1 MIHSLPERDKPLV
14 LIIDDDLSMR
24 LAMQAAMVK
33 SGFEVVMAE
42 NGREGIDLCI
52 RREPNLVLLD
62 VVMPEMDGFETCQAI
77 RQLPSGEFTQILMV
91 TGLDDVESTEKAFEL
106 GADGFITKPINWVM
120 LGHRGRYMLRAG
132 KAFQELSKSR
142 FRLEKTQQMAQLGNW
157 EINLKTGEFSCSD
170 EACRLIGLDG
180 NPREI
185 SFEQF
190 FATVPAVE
198 RDEIKNRIERAI
210 LEHRSFRVPYQ
221 ISHPDGSQHYVLNQG
236 EVLFDDQKVAVIML
250 GAVQDITMQKLAEEE
265 IKRLAFYDGLTGLSN
280 RLFFMNQL
288 EQEIVSARRRS
299 TIFALLYLD
308 LDQFKRVN
316 DTFGHFVGDLL
327 LKKIAVALQHCI
339 RATDIAS
346 RFEGNDLEKLIA
358 RLGGDE
364 FTIIL
369 TGVSKVEHVA
379 KVARRIVKELPKP
392 YTIEGHEIAITTS
405 VGISM
410 YPADGKESDIL
421 LKHADTAMYQAKKS
435 GRNNYQFFR
444 KELNAEVVERFS
456 LERDISRALERN
468 EFILYYQP
476 KVDLRSMKIVGA
488 EALIRW
494 NHPER
499 GMVSPAKFIPIAEES
514 GQIVSINRW
523 VVKTAI
529 EQWQGW
535 VAAGHVP
542 GIVAVNMSGYQFAQ
556 QKVMN
561 TVAEALELSGL
572 DPEFLEIE
580 ITENV
585 LMQNIGEAAAV
596 LQQLKNMRVRIGLDD
611 FGTGYS
617 SLSYISSFKVDT
629 IKIDRSFVMGCIDKP
644 DNLVIIKTIIA
655 MGQSLGIKV
664 VAEGVETAQQ
674 LELIRQYGADMAQG
688 YFFSR
693 PVPPE
698 DFIGLLGKKLR

>member
-1 MIHSLPERDKPLV
+1 MIHSIPERDKPLV

-24 LAMQAAMVK
+24 LAMQASMVK
-33 SGFEVVMAE
+33 AGFEVVMAE
-42 NGREGIDLCI
+42 NGKEGIELCR

-62 VVMPEMDGFETCQAI
+62 VVMPGMDGFATCLSI
-77 RQLPSGEFTQILMV
+77 RNLPCGEFTQILMV
-91 TGLDDVESTEKAFEL
+91 TGLDDVESTERAFKA
-106 GADGFITKPINWVM
+106 GADGFISKPINWVM

-157 EINLKTGEFSCSD
+157 ELNLQTGEFSCSKQ
-170 EACRLIGLDG
+170 ARRLLGIDDNASDL
-180 NPREI
+180 
-185 SFEQF
+185 SFDQF
-190 FATVPAVE
+190 IATVSAIE
-198 RDEIKNRIERAI
+198 RDEVKKLIEMAI
-210 LEHRSFRVPYQ
+210 AERRSFRVSYQ
-221 ISHPDGSQHYVLNQG
+221 VAQLNGSQRHMLNQG
-236 EVLFDDQKVAVIML
+236 EVLYDDQQVAMIML

-288 EQEIVSARRRS
+288 EQEIVYARRKS
-299 TIFALLYLD
+299 SIFALLYLD

-316 DTFGHFVGDLL
+316 DTFGHNVGDHL

-339 RATDIAS
+339 RASDIAS
-346 RFEGNDLEKLIA
+346 RFSGNDLEKHIA

-379 KVARRIVKELPKP
+379 TVARRIVNELPKP

-410 YPADGKESDIL
+410 YPADGKDANIL

-456 LERDISRALERN
+456 LERDIARALERN

-476 KVDLRSMKIVGA
+476 KVDLRSMKIIGA

-514 GQIVSINRW
+514 GQIVAINRW
-523 VVKTAI
+523 VVRSAI
-529 EQWQGW
+529 QQWQSWRDEGYD
-535 VAAGHVP
+535 P
-542 GIVAVNMSGYQFAQ
+542 GSVAVNMSGYQFAQ
-556 QKVMN
+556 QKVMQ
-561 TVAEALELSGL
+561 TVADALDSSGL
-572 DPEFLEIE
+572 DPEHLEIE

-596 LQQLKNMRVRIGLDD
+596 LQQLKNMRVRIGVDD

-617 SLSYISSFKVDT
+617 SLSYISSFRVDT
-629 IKIDRSFVMGCIDKP
+629 IKIDRSFVMGCIEKP
-644 DNLVIIKTIIA
+644 DNLIIIKTIIA

-664 VAEGVETAQQ
+664 VAEGVETAEQ
-674 LELIRQYGADMAQG
+674 LELIRQHGADIAQG
-688 YFFSR
+688 YYFSK
-693 PVPPE
+693 PLAPE
-698 DFIGLLGKKLR
+698 DFLEFLKKGPY

>member
-1 MIHSLPERDKPLV
+1 MIHSIPERDKPLV

-24 LAMQAAMVK
+24 LAMQAAMLK

-42 NGREGIDLCI
+42 NGRDGIELCR

-62 VVMPEMDGFETCQAI
+62 VVMPELDGFATCQAI
-77 RQLPSGEFTQILMV
+77 RQLPAGEFTQILMV
-91 TGLDDVESTEKAFEL
+91 TGLDDVESTEKAFEA
-106 GADGFITKPINWVM
+106 GADGFISKPINWVM

-142 FRLEKTQQMAQLGNW
+142 FRLERTQKMAQLGNW
-157 EINLKTGEFSCSD
+157 EINLQTGEFSCSD
-170 EACRLIGLDG
+170 EVCRLLGLVG
-180 NPREI
+180 NPREMT
-185 SFEQF
+185 FEHF
-190 FATVPAVE
+190 FVTVSVAE
-198 RDEIKNRIERAI
+198 KDEIKERVERAI
-210 LEHRSFRVPYQ
+210 LERRPFRVPYQ
-221 ISHPDGSQHYVLNQG
+221 VSHPDGSQRYILNQG
-236 EVLFDDQKVAVIML
+236 EVIFDEHNAAALML

-288 EQEIVSARRRS
+288 EQEIISSQRKS

-316 DTFGHFVGDLL
+316 DTFGHYVGDHL
-327 LKKIAVALQHCI
+327 LKKVAATLQHCI
-339 RATDIAS
+339 RATDITS
-346 RFEGNDLEKLIA
+346 RFCGHDLEKLIA

-379 KVARRIVKELPKP
+379 TVAHRIIKELPRP

-410 YPADGKESDIL
+410 YPADGKDADIL

-456 LERDISRALERN
+456 LERDIARALERN
-468 EFILYYQP
+468 EFMLYYQP
-476 KVDLRSMKIVGA
+476 KVDLRTMKIMGA

-499 GMVSPAKFIPIAEES
+499 GMVSPTKFIPIAEES
-514 GQIVSINRW
+514 GQIVGINRW

-529 EQWQGW
+529 EQWQVW
-535 VAAGHVP
+535 VAAGHRP
-542 GIVAVNMSGYQFAQ
+542 GTVAVNMSGYQFAQ
-556 QKVMN
+556 QKVMH

-572 DPEFLEIE
+572 EPEFLEIE

-629 IKIDRSFVMGCIDKP
+629 IKIDRSFVMGCIEKP

-664 VAEGVETAQQ
+664 VAEGVETAAQ
-674 LELIRQYGADMAQG
+674 LELIRQHGADMAQG
-688 YFFSR
+688 YYFSR
-693 PVPPE
+693 PVPAE
-698 DFIGLLGKKLR
+698 DFLSLFDKKMH

>member
-1 MIHSLPERDKPLV
+1 
-14 LIIDDDLSMR
+14 MR
-24 LAMQAAMVK
+24 LAMRAAMIK
-33 SGFEVVMAE
+33 SGFEVAMAE
-42 NGREGIDLCI
+42 NGQDGIELCM
-52 RREPNLVLLD
+52 RCEPNLVLLD
-62 VVMPEMDGFETCQAI
+62 VVMPAMDGFATCQAI
-77 RQLPSGEFTQILMV
+77 RRLPTGEFIQVLMV
-91 TGLDDVESTEKAFEL
+91 TGLDDVESIERAFEA

-132 KAFQELSKSR
+132 KAFYELSNSR
-142 FRLEKTQQMAQLGNW
+142 FRLEKTQEMAKLGNW
-157 EINLKTGEFSCSD
+157 EINLKSGRFTCSD
-170 EACRLIGLDG
+170 KACRLIGLRG
-180 NPREI
+180 NPKEI
-185 SFEQF
+185 GFEQF
-190 FATVPAVE
+190 FSTVAAAE
-198 RDEIKNRIERAI
+198 REEVCKRIERAI
-210 LEHRSFRVPYQ
+210 LDRRSFRVPYQ
-221 ISHPDGSQHYVLNQG
+221 IVHLDGSQHYILNQG
-236 EVLFDDQKVAVIML
+236 EVLFDDQKEAVLML
-250 GAVQDITMQKLAEEE
+250 GAVQDITIQKLAEEE

-288 EQEIVSARRRS
+288 EQEIVSAKRRS
-299 TIFALLYLD
+299 AVFALLYLD

-316 DTFGHFVGDLL
+316 DTFGHYVGDLL
-327 LKKIAVALQHCI
+327 LKNIAVALQHCI
-339 RATDIAS
+339 RSSDIAS
-346 RFEGNDLEKLIA
+346 RFSGNDLEKVIA

-379 KVARRIVKELPKP
+379 TVARRIVKELPKP

-410 YPADGKESDIL
+410 YPADGKESDVL

-444 KELNAEVVERFS
+444 QELNAEVVERFS
-456 LERDISRALERN
+456 LERDIARALERN
-468 EFILYYQP
+468 EFVLYYQP
-476 KVDLRSMKIVGA
+476 KVDLRSMNIVGA

-499 GMVSPAKFIPIAEES
+499 GTVSPAKFIPIAEES
-514 GQIVSINRW
+514 GQIVGINRW
-523 VVKTAI
+523 VVKAAI
-529 EQWQGW
+529 EQWQMW
-535 VAAGHVP
+535 VAAGYEP

-556 QKVMN
+556 QKVMK
-561 TVAEALELSGL
+561 TVAEALAHSGL
-572 DPEFLEIE
+572 EPRFLEIE

-629 IKIDRSFVMGCIDKP
+629 IKIDRSFVMGCIEKP
-644 DNLVIIKTIIA
+644 DNLVIIRTIIA
-655 MGQSLGIKV
+655 MGQSLGIQV
-664 VAEGVETAQQ
+664 VAEGVETAEQ
-674 LELIRQYGADMAQG
+674 LELIRQHGADMAQG
-688 YFFSR
+688 YYFSK

-698 DFIGLLGKKLR
+698 DDIGLLTKN